1 VATQQKSTN
10 LQYGLSLDRDELA
23 ALEAAGIRAEARV
36 TPVRQSSGNLVLT
49 CEESGGGAKGLGHYV
64 GYLPLQGLPVVVNR
78 KLVTLGRN
86 KLHRHIVATAIVRF
100 EVFRYR
106 DNYVHV
112 WITLHRANR
121 PGNEAKLAPV
131 TRETLFRRK
140 FGEING
146 ETTIF
151 PSEDGSEDITIP
163 SFLLPG
169 YEAALAGTRCL
180 GKNGA
185 GGCQCAGH
193 FMNVPHLKLPE
204 GVLAALRVA
213 APKSVPEV
221 TLEPEPKLPAP
232 TNKTRNV
239 RRTPNIVGATAAD

>member
-1 VATQQKSTN
+1 MAPQQRNN

-23 ALEAAGIRAEARV
+23 ALETAGIRAEARV
-36 TPVRQSSGNLVLT
+36 TPVRQSGGNLVLT

-78 KLVTLGRN
+78 KLITLGKN

-106 DNYVHV
+106 ESYVHV

-121 PGNEAKLAPV
+121 SGNEANLAPV
-131 TRETLFRRK
+131 TRDSLFRHK
-140 FGEING
+140 FGEIVDG
-146 ETTIF
+146 TTTF
-151 PSEDGSEDITIP
+151 PSEDGSEDLTIP
-163 SFLLPG
+163 AFLLPG

-180 GKNGA
+180 GKSGT

-193 FMNVPHLKLPE
+193 FMNVPHLKLPDA
-204 GVLAALRVA
+204 LAASLRVA
-213 APKSVPEV
+213 VTKTTPEA
-221 TLEPEPKLPAP
+221 TLKAEPKPL
-232 TNKTRNV
+232 TQTH
-239 RRTPNIVGATAAD
+239 TPRSSSRKPSPVSDTAGD